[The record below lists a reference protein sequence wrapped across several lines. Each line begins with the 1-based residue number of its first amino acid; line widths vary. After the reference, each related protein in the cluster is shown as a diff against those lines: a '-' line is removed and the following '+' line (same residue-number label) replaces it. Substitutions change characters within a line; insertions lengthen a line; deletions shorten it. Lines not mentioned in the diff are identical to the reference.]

1 MSYVKSTTSFPVSIK
16 SSPPGVK
23 IVSSIAEPVFFI
35 DPNSGKIKF
44 FMVHSVEPDNRVTPI
59 GLTVITQ
66 QSENRLNT
74 IIISEKSI
82 KTLISTFNDLIETL
96 EVVISVLEDI

>member
-1 MSYVKSTTSFPVSIK
+1 MTNNIELSLELKSTELTN
-16 SSPPGVK
+16 
-23 IVSSIAEPVFFI
+23 ALC
-35 DPNSGKIKF
+35 
-44 FMVHSVEPDNRVTPI
+44 HSVEPDNRVTPI

-74 IIISEKSI
+74 IITSEKSI

-96 EVVISVLEDI
+96 EVVVSVLEGI